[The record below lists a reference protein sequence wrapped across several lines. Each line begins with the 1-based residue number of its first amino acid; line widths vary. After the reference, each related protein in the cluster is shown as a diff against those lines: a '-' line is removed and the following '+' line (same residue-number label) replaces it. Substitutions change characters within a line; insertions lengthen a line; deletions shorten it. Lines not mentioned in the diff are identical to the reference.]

1 MPNLTNEVAKLLD
14 EKKAEDISVID
25 VEGKSPFFDKIILAT
40 APNARALVALAEEV
54 EEYLESKGEPCKKPE
69 GTSESEWVLV
79 DGGDF
84 VLHLLSKEK
93 RDELS
98 LDELIEKGK

>member
-1 MPNLTNEVAKLLD
+1 MPNLTDEVVKLLD
-14 EKKAEDISVID
+14 EKKAEDVCVID
-25 VEGKSPFFDKIILAT
+25 VEGISPFFDKIILAT
-40 APNARALVALAEEV
+40 APNGRALTALAEEV
-54 EEYLESKGEPCKKPE
+54 EEYLEAKGEPCKKPE
-69 GTSESEWVLV
+69 GTAESEWVLV

-93 RDELS
+93 REELS